1 MSMSERM
8 ETQISGKYSKEESR
22 LFDFKKSMEQ
32 AGIHVNFPVGDE
44 VIEDEQDFAITHE
57 TERDQSFHK
66 TEVDFLRSVKESPVH
81 VVFNIFKENE
91 GFIGESASIEIAY
104 ALAHNK
110 PMVLLRNP
118 IFSETVPDAIKD
130 IIIEKA
136 SKLNVAHLD
145 SQSIEEIERYINN
158 VSVRSVDYE
167 LTDEQKIICMRYIRG
182 LLKLKRKDWQ
192 SKNKRGI

>member
-66 TEVDFLRSVKESPVH
+66 TEVDFLR
-81 VVFNIFKENE
+81 
-91 GFIGESASIEIAY
+91 
-104 ALAHNK
+104 L
-110 PMVLLRNP
+110 
-118 IFSETVPDAIKD
+118 
-130 IIIEKA
+130 
-136 SKLNVAHLD
+136 
-145 SQSIEEIERYINN
+145 
-158 VSVRSVDYE
+158 
-167 LTDEQKIICMRYIRG
+167 C
-182 LLKLKRKDWQ
+182 
-192 SKNKRGI
+192 